1 MSQSEPE
8 LHSII
13 LNLNKNYSNN
23 KGYDFTN
30 LLNKQIALKPNSL
43 VALYNGTISRSPIV
57 IPEDTTL
64 DILIQSA
71 FPTAESISQVDLS
84 SNGQSI
90 TPFNTPIQAVIP
102 KGNYSKLTFCRVM
115 CNEINEKIG
124 LPRADGGL
132 YQQQITTIFPEVG
145 SAEVLTKSFPYQLYY
160 EMNNNNFF
168 LGLRY
173 NLEDLNQVPENIAED
188 LFLTNFRNLDDNCAN
203 SSNVV
208 KNGVNENILNREVA
222 GPNWD
227 SWALGNSPIRG
238 LGLNSDDVSTELSGT
253 EIGFSTCLV
262 KTTLAGSGTE
272 STGFVF
278 GLNNTYF
285 SQYWAG
291 GTGTGASVTLNAIES
306 EITLELPQVLLGA
319 YIDMSSSTTE
329 MTKQRLVLY
338 CATNLMSVDY
348 SSMASQTTMNN
359 QATESHT
366 MLLSEDLGNYSVS
379 LDDGCQL
386 TWEIYYENLPPDV
399 FQNVYLQEKRRYYFR
414 FLISS
419 PSSDTFGK
427 TILYDSKN
435 YNLYLNYQLVESGYL
450 FQQMQ
455 CYSSADV
462 NATTAGLCPQF
473 YFYNSDTNVKVINP
487 RTNNLVSYDG
497 SQTNFIYNEAALG
510 YSYLVDSNISANIN
524 TSALKNIIG
533 VARNSLAEVNNN
545 ISTTTLFNPNS
556 FPRDP
561 ELGGLTQLGSD
572 MTRYNIELNLPV
584 RCFNT
589 TEGER
594 NDIGQTRTII
604 HNTNPVVAD
613 TTNLSTG
620 LISQD
625 LEPFNLKFL
634 SLNNP
639 REILLN
645 KLNIQVRRAKTN
657 ELATEIQDTSVEI
670 IVKRN

>member
-64 DILIQSA
+64 QILLQSA
-71 FPTAESISQVDLS
+71 FPTAEAVIAADLAGNGNTISY
-84 SNGQSI
+84 
-90 TPFNTPIQAVIP
+90 FNTPIQVVIP
-102 KGNYSKLTFCRVM
+102 KGTYSKLTFCRVM
-115 CNEINEKIG
+115 CNEINEEIG
-124 LPRADGGL
+124 RPVSSGGL
-132 YQQQITTIFPEVG
+132 YQQQRTNIFPEEG
-145 SAEVLTKSFPYQLYY
+145 SAEVMTKSFPYQLYY
-160 EMNNNNFF
+160 QMTDGNFF

-173 NLEDLNQVPENIAED
+173 YLEDLNQAAGNMAED
-188 LFLTNFRNLDDNCAN
+188 LYITNFRDLADDCAN

-208 KNGVNENILNREVA
+208 LNGINENILNREVA
-222 GPNWD
+222 GTDWN

-238 LGLNSDDVSTELSGT
+238 LGLNSDDASIELGGT

-262 KTTLAGSGTE
+262 KTTLAGTGTE

-285 SQYWAG
+285 SQHWAG
-291 GTGTGASVTLNAIES
+291 GNGTGASVQLNAIES
-306 EITLELPQVLLGA
+306 ELTLNLPQVLLGA
-319 YIDMSSSTTE
+319 YLDMTSSTTE

-348 SSMASQTTMNN
+348 QSMSSETTMSN
-359 QATESHT
+359 QAAESHT

-379 LDDGCQL
+379 LNDGCQL
-386 TWEIYYENLPPDV
+386 TWEIYYENMPPNV
-399 FQNVYLQEKRRYYFR
+399 YQNVFLQETRRYYFR

-450 FQQMQ
+450 FQQMK
-455 CYSSADV
+455 CYSDENV
-462 NATTAGLCPQF
+462 LATSAGLCPQF

-497 SQTNFIYNEAALG
+497 AEVNFIYNEAALG
-510 YSYLVDSNISANIN
+510 YSFLVDSAQDVNIN

-533 VARNSLAEVNNN
+533 VARNSVAEVNSN
-545 ISTTTLFNPNS
+545 IATTTLFNPNS

-561 ELGGLTQLGSD
+561 QLGGLTQLGSD
-572 MTRYNIELNLPV
+572 LTRYNIELNLPV

-589 TEGER
+589 TEGKT

-620 LISQD
+620 LISTD

-657 ELATEIQDTSVEI
+657 ELATEIQDASVEI